1 MNNTGPDSSPVI
13 QSTPKDPV
21 GLVVYMPHD
30 GLCITTDMSVN
41 HRQSASP
48 GSRRPFRIATA
59 LPLNS
64 LHRPIPPSMGARC
77 RKPRAFR
84 TQVSARRFPAICH
97 RGRGAKCWL
106 RSLKVADQ
114 SPPSSGLGRWI
125 KSLSLR
131 NDRVEVPVAP
141 EEGSLITNG
150 LSNLYVL
157 GPSYGRRLDILR

>member
-21 GLVVYMPHD
+21 GLVVYRPHD

-64 LHRPIPPSMGARC
+64 LHPPIDG
-77 RKPRAFR
+77 RAMQETTRVSHTSFR
-84 TQVSARRFPAICH
+84 AEVSCDMP
-97 RGRGAKCWL
+97 
-106 RSLKVADQ
+106 
-114 SPPSSGLGRWI
+114 
-125 KSLSLR
+125 
-131 NDRVEVPVAP
+131 
-141 EEGSLITNG
+141 
-150 LSNLYVL
+150 
-157 GPSYGRRLDILR
+157 